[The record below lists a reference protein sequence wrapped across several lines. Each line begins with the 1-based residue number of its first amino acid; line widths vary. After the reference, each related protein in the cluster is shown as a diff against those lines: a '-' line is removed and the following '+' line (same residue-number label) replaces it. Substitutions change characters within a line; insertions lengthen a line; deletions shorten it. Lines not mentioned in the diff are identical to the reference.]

1 MNRHW
6 TTALLLISLIATS
19 GCATHYITPAGGVTL
34 ADMADTDL
42 RSYYEREPASAFPA
56 AIAVVRVQGQG
67 YETLTSRGY
76 GRGRYSVVTTRDIES
91 DEAFGELGDMPLVA
105 GVAPVGR
112 LLLPSQLRS
121 IRDLR
126 TAAAKLRAD
135 MLLIYSVDTSFT
147 VGGQPLGPLTLIFLG
162 LIPNKQAHVTATV
175 AGILVDVRTGF
186 IYGTTEATARE
197 DQNASVWSTDLVID
211 EARIRAERQAFD
223 GFVTELQELWG
234 GLLDAR
240 LPAQAG
246 DTSRIGQ
253 PDGYY
258 RISFVGQ

>member
-6 TTALLLISLIATS
+6 TSILFLISLIATS
-19 GCATHYITPAGGVTL
+19 GCAMHYTTPAGGVTL
-34 ADMADTDL
+34 TDMADSDL

-56 AIAVVRVQGQG
+56 AIAVVRVQEQG
-67 YETLTSRGY
+67 YETFTSRGY

-105 GVAPVGR
+105 GIAPVGR

-135 MLLIYSVDTSFT
+135 VLLIYSVDTSFN
-147 VGGQPLGPLTLIFLG
+147 VGGQPLGPLTLMFLG
-162 LIPNKQAHVTATV
+162 LIPNKKAHVTATV
-175 AGILVDVRTGF
+175 AGVLVDVRTGF
-186 IYGTTEATARE
+186 VYGTTEATARE
-197 DQNASVWSTDLVID
+197 DQHATVWSTDLVVD

-234 GLLDAR
+234 DLLDTR
-240 LPAQAG
+240 LSSQVS
-246 DTSRIGQ
+246 DTSRTGQ

-258 RISFVGQ
+258 RVSFER